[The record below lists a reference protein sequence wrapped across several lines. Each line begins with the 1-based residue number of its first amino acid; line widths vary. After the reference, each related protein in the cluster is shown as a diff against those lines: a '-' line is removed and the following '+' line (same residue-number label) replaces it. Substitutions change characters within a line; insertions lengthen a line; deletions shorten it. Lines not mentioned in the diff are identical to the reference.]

1 MIKKNEIMDKHGILS
16 RINSPDDVKKLNN
29 NEIPELS
36 KELRSALI
44 KTVLENGGHLASNLG
59 VVELTVALSRVF
71 DFPRDKVVFDVGHQ
85 SYVYKMLTGRYK
97 NFDSLRNDGGI
108 SGFPSRSE
116 SEYDFFGT
124 GHAGTSISAALG
136 FAEAERMM
144 RINEVNAAVVFDPDF
159 EQSHSVQIAAD
170 VSNCMMGSAASLY
183 IRAVIEAELSGESD
197 DLISYR
203 MLYNPRL
210 ISAYSFQPGIIA
222 LVIIIT
228 VLIFTSVALVRE
240 KESGTIDFVTLS
252 PVSLNIFYFGK
263 SIPYA
268 VLGLLV
274 GAIAL
279 GMGVLTTGIPVR
291 GSYLAIFLVTALYTF
306 TTMRLG
312 VYVALVTSG
321 QANAFAICWG
331 VIIMPVIYFG
341 SVIVPADNLPEW
353 GQVISGF
360 IYVRWY
366 VDALRKLL
374 IQGVDA
380 IYVAKELM
388 LMSISTI
395 VISLACHF
403 KLKRLSR

>member
-1 MIKKNEIMDKHGILS
+1 MTSVLLTIIRKEWRHILRDKGTFFIVLIGPMILS
-16 RINSPDDVKKLNN
+16 VSFSLILSTDV
-29 NEIPELS
+29 
-36 KELRSALI
+36 R
-44 KTVLENGGHLASNLG
+44 TV
-59 VVELTVALSRVF
+59 
-71 DFPRDKVVFDVGHQ
+71 KVVAVVPHH
-85 SYVYKMLTGRYK
+85 SEA
-97 NFDSLRNDGGI
+97 
-108 SGFPSRSE
+108 SRSLVARFE
-116 SEYDFFGT
+116 NNPVFRFKGYVDDL
-124 GHAGTSISAALG
+124 AQ
-136 FAEAERMM
+136 AEQMM
-144 RINEVNAAVVFDPDF
+144 RINQVNAAIVLAPDY
-159 EQSHSVQIAAD
+159 EQSHAVQIAAD
-170 VSNCMMGSAASLY
+170 ASNCSMGNAANIY
-183 IRAVIEAELSGESD
+183 IRAVIDDELSAESE

-203 MLYNPRL
+203 ILYNPRL

-252 PVSLNIFYFGK
+252 PVSINTFYFGK
-263 SIPYA
+263 SIPYS

-274 GAIAL
+274 GCIAL
-279 GMGVLTTGIPVR
+279 GMGILTTGIPIR
-291 GSYLAIFLVTALYTF
+291 GSYLAIFLITALYIF
-306 TTMRLG
+306 TTMCLG

-380 IYVAKELM
+380 IYVAKEFM

-403 KLKRLSR
+403 KLKRMCR

>member
-1 MIKKNEIMDKHGILS
+1 MTSVLLTIIRKEWRHILRDKGTFFIVLIGPMILS
-16 RINSPDDVKKLNN
+16 VSFSLILSTDV
-29 NEIPELS
+29 
-36 KELRSALI
+36 R
-44 KTVLENGGHLASNLG
+44 TV
-59 VVELTVALSRVF
+59 
-71 DFPRDKVVFDVGHQ
+71 KVVAVVPHH
-85 SYVYKMLTGRYK
+85 SEA
-97 NFDSLRNDGGI
+97 
-108 SGFPSRSE
+108 SRSLVARFE
-116 SEYDFFGT
+116 NNPVFRFKGYVDDL
-124 GHAGTSISAALG
+124 AQ
-136 FAEAERMM
+136 AEKMM
-144 RINEVNAAVVFDPDF
+144 RINKVNAAIVLAPDY
-159 EQSHSVQIAAD
+159 EQSHAVQIAAD
-170 VSNCMMGSAASLY
+170 ASNCSMGNAANIY
-183 IRAVIEAELSGESD
+183 IRAVIDDELAAESE

-203 MLYNPRL
+203 ILYNPRL

-252 PVSLNIFYFGK
+252 PVSINTFYFGK
-263 SIPYA
+263 SIPYS

-274 GAIAL
+274 GCIAL
-279 GMGVLTTGIPVR
+279 GMGILTTGIPIR
-291 GSYLAIFLVTALYTF
+291 GSYFVIFLITALYIF
-306 TTMRLG
+306 TTMCLG

-360 IYVRWY
+360 VYVRWY

-380 IYVAKELM
+380 IYVAKEFM

-403 KLKRLSR
+403 KLKRMCR

>member
-1 MIKKNEIMDKHGILS
+1 MT
-16 RINSPDDVKKLNN
+16 
-29 NEIPELS
+29 
-36 KELRSALI
+36 SALLTI
-44 KTVLENGGHLASNLG
+44 IRKEWRHILRDKGTFFIVLIGPVFLS
-59 VVELTVALSRVF
+59 VALSLILHTDVRTV
-71 DFPRDKVVFDVGHQ
+71 KVVAVVPHH
-85 SYVYKMLTGRYK
+85 SEA
-97 NFDSLRNDGGI
+97 
-108 SGFPSRSE
+108 SRSLIARFE
-116 SEYDFFGT
+116 NNPVFRFKGYVDDL
-124 GHAGTSISAALG
+124 AQ
-136 FAEAERMM
+136 AEKMM
-144 RINEVNAAVVFDPDF
+144 RINQVNAAIVLAPDY
-159 EQSHSVQIAAD
+159 EQSHAVQIATDA
-170 VSNCMMGSAASLY
+170 SNCTMGNAANIY
-183 IRAVIEAELSGESD
+183 IRAVIDDELSGESE

-210 ISAYSFQPGIIA
+210 ISAYFFQPGIIA
-222 LVIIIT
+222 LVIIMT

-252 PVSLNIFYFGK
+252 PVSINIFYFGK

-274 GAIAL
+274 GVIAL
-279 GMGVLTTGIPVR
+279 GMGILTTGIPVR
-291 GSYLAIFLVTALYTF
+291 GSYLVIFLVTALYTF

-312 VYVALVTSG
+312 VYIALVTSN

-331 VIIMPVIYFG
+331 VIIMPVLYFG
-341 SVIVPADNLPEW
+341 GTQVPADNLPEW

-380 IYVAKELM
+380 IYVAKEFM

-395 VISLACHF
+395 LISLACHF
-403 KLKRLSR
+403 KLKRMCR